1 MEGKT
6 KWNIVG
12 SGLALIIL
20 SALFL
25 MFLPLSQVRVAGII
39 IIIIVGFALCVAG
52 SPDSKE

>member
-39 IIIIVGFALCVAG
+39 IIIVGFALCVAG